1 MPISLT
7 IIEATRPT
15 ATKTGKRYTAIFR
28 LHKGGPVIKITH
40 FGQRN
45 PVKGTYIDHGDKKLR
60 SAYRARHKSDL
71 DTKDFKRAGYLSFY
85 LLWGDSTNLNKNIQ
99 SFKNKFNLV

>member
-7 IIEATRPT
+7 IKEAD
-15 ATKTGKRYTAIFR
+15 AKTGKRYTAIFR
-28 LHKGGPVIKITH
+28 LHKGGKVI
-40 FGQRN
+40 
-45 PVKGTYIDHGDKKLR
+45 KLR

-71 DTKDFKRAGYLSFY
+71 DTKDFKRAGFLSYY

>member
-7 IIEATRPT
+7 IKEAD
-15 ATKTGKRYTAIFR
+15 AKTGKRYTAIFR

-45 PVKGTYIDHGDKKLR
+45 PVKGTYIDQRDKKAR

-71 DTKDFKRAGYLSFY
+71 DTKDFKRAGFLSYY

-99 SFKNKFNLV
+99 SFKNKYNLV

>member
-45 PVKGTYIDHGDKKLR
+45 PVKGTYIDHGDKKLKIYNLLRINLISFKYIKYAEFR
-60 SAYRARHKSDL
+60 SENQEG
-71 DTKDFKRAGYLSFY
+71 FKR
-85 LLWGDSTNLNKNIQ
+85 
-99 SFKNKFNLV
+99 